1 MAVRLILGYSRVKDS
16 QGNFGEMANNISEAK
31 TRQDI
36 IDKRLARAGWDV
48 NDASHV
54 TSELDIWVGLPD
66 CVMEPETPYQGF
78 QFADYALLGDDGHP
92 LAVVEAKKTS
102 RDARVGQEQGRQYA
116 DNIKRNSGG
125 KDMPFVFYTNGND
138 IYFWDTEKYP
148 PRKVYGFP
156 TKKDLERML
165 FLRKNE
171 KPLSHEL
178 INRDIAGRPYQIE
191 AIRSVFEN
199 LEKGKRKSLLVMA
212 TGTGKTRTCA
222 AMMDCLMRA
231 NRVQKVLFLVD
242 RIALRNQALDAFK
255 EFLPNAPVWPKVGE
269 HDIATDRRIYCAT
282 YPTML
287 NIIEDKDCPLSPHF
301 FDLVVADE
309 SHRSIYNVYKNIF
322 DYFDTVQLGLTA
334 TPKDAVEHNTF
345 GLFECEDGIPT
356 YAYSYEEAINNK
368 PPYLSDY
375 EVLKIRTKF
384 QKEGIRKHN
393 ISLAERQKLLADGKE
408 PEEINYEGSEI
419 EKRVTNKGTNALIVQ
434 EFMEECIKDASGT
447 LPGKTIFFAMTMKHA
462 RRLQEV
468 FDDLYPEHRGNIAK
482 VIVSDDSRVY
492 GKGGLL
498 DQFKNSDFPRVAISV
513 DMLDTG
519 IDIQEV
525 VNLVF
530 AKPVFS
536 YTKFWQMIG
545 RGTRLLDPSKIKPWC
560 KQKDKFLIIDCW
572 ENFDYFEM
580 NPTGKVDKP
589 SKPIPVRLFEAR
601 LEKLYSA
608 EKRGDERTIA
618 STVQKLREDIGRL
631 PENNVVVLDAKGK
644 IDKVDEAFWMRLNEE
659 KKLYLQKEIAPLMRT
674 RTGEDFDAMAFELRV
689 INYSVA
695 NLQQYSLSDEKLTTL
710 GDVIIEM
717 VSDLPL
723 DVNVVARE
731 RNLIEAVLNGGYLE
745 KADDEELE
753 LLIQRIAPLMKY
765 RDEGIKPDQDSLD
778 LRDSTQEKEFIKFG
792 SAHERITILKYREKV
807 EALIRQLEA
816 ENEVL
821 RKIKQGESI
830 THEEVEELAGTLAT
844 YEPYPTEEN
853 LQRAYDARQV
863 GFLDL
868 IKYIM
873 GIGGLVTFSEKVSE
887 AFAEFIAEHN
897 TLAPNQIQFLIVLR
911 DFIISNGEL
920 TKKDLVSEP
929 FTKLHAHGFLGLF
942 SQQMQTEIL
951 SFTSKILQHA

>member
-1 MAVRLILGYSRVKDS
+1 MR
-16 QGNFGEMANNISEAK
+16 NEAK
-31 TRQDI
+31 TRQEI
-36 IDKRLARAGWDV
+36 IDKRLAIAGWDV
-48 NDASHV
+48 KNPAQV
-54 TSELDIWVGLPD
+54 TSELDIWVGF
-66 CVMEPETPYQGF
+66 PEVVRDAPANEYQGH
-78 QFADYALLGDDGHP
+78 QFADYALFGDDGYP

-102 RDARVGQEQGRQYA
+102 RDARVGQEQARQYA
-116 DNIKRNSGG
+116 ENIQKNSG
-125 KDMPFVFYTNGND
+125 KDMPFVFYTNGHD
-138 IYFWDTEKYP
+138 IYLWDTEKCP

-171 KPLSHEL
+171 KPLSQEL
-178 INRDIAGRPYQIE
+178 INRDISGRPYQIE

-212 TGTGKTRTCA
+212 TGTGKTRTCVS
-222 AMMDCLMRA
+222 MIDVLMRT

-301 FDLVVADE
+301 FDMIVADE

-368 PPYLSDY
+368 PPYLCDF
-375 EVLKIRTKF
+375 EVLKVRTKF
-384 QKEGIRKHN
+384 QKEGIRKDN
-393 ISLAERQKLLADGKE
+393 ISLAEQQKLLADGKE
-408 PEEINYEGSEI
+408 PKEINYEGSEI
-419 EKRVTNKGTNALIVQ
+419 EKKVTNKGTNALIVQ
-434 EFMEECIKDASGT
+434 EFMEECIKDESGT

-468 FDDLYPEHRGNIAK
+468 FDDLYPEHKGNIAK

-498 DQFKNSDFPRVAISV
+498 DQFINKDFPRIAISV

-519 IDIQEV
+519 IDVREL

-545 RGTRLLDPSKIKPWC
+545 RGTRLLEAKKIKPWC
-560 KQKDKFLIIDCW
+560 KVKDKFLIIDCW
-572 ENFDYFEM
+572 ENFEYFQM
-580 NPTGKVDKP
+580 NPTGKIDKP
-589 SKPIPVRLFEAR
+589 SKPITVRLFETRLQKLNIAEAQNNER
-601 LEKLYSA
+601 IVKAMTEKLQDDIAKLPQNNVVILDAKSKLEKLDDSFW
-608 EKRGDERTIA
+608 
-618 STVQKLREDIGRL
+618 QKLND
-631 PENNVVVLDAKGK
+631 D
-644 IDKVDEAFWMRLNEE
+644 
-659 KKLYLQKEIAPLMRT
+659 KKLYLEKDIAPLMRT
-674 RTGEDFDAMAFELRV
+674 RTGEDYKAMSFELKV
-689 INYSVA
+689 LYYSIA
-695 NLQQYSLSDEKLTTL
+695 RLSEQDNQDKKIKTFEE
-710 GDVIIEM
+710 VIIEM

-723 DVNVVARE
+723 SVNVVAKE
-731 RNLIEAVLNGGYLE
+731 KELIEEVLHNGYLE
-745 KADDEELE
+745 KADEDALE
-753 LLIQRIAPLMKY
+753 VLVQRIAPLMKY
-765 RDEGIKPDQDSLD
+765 REEGIKPDQDSLD
-778 LRDSTQEKEFIKFG
+778 LRDITSEKEFIKFG
-792 SAHERITILKYREKV
+792 PAHERITIHKYREKV
-807 EALIRQLEA
+807 EALVKKLEE

-821 RKIKQGESI
+821 QKIKQGENI
-830 THEEVEELAGTLAT
+830 TQEEVEELADTLAG

-853 LQRAYDARQV
+853 LQRAYDARKVQ
-863 GFLDL
+863 FLDL

-873 GIGGLVTFSEKVSE
+873 GIGDLVTFSEKVSE

-911 DFIISNGEL
+911 DFIINNGEL

-929 FTKLHAHGFLGLF
+929 FTKLHARGFLGLF
-942 SQQMQTEIL
+942 TPQMQTEIL
-951 SFTSKILQHA
+951 SFTNKILHYA